1 MEIIIAIVVLI
12 LLAWLGRWAI
22 EEGVR
27 SERQK
32 QFMEDMKK
40 WDNKRKKGHRHFISR
55 NSALM

>member
-1 MEIIIAIVVLI
+1 MEIIIAVVVLI
-12 LLAWLGRWAI
+12 LLARLGRWAI

-40 WDNKRKKGHRHFISR
+40 WDNKSKKK
-55 NSALM
+55 

>member
-40 WDNKRKKGHRHFISR
+40 WDSKSKKK
-55 NSALM
+55 

>member
-1 MEIIIAIVVLI
+1 MEIIIAVVVLI
-12 LLAWLGRWAI
+12 LLARLGRWAI

-40 WDNKRKKGHRHFISR
+40 WDDKRKKK
-55 NSALM
+55 